1 MRGGLEGS
9 RTLRLT
15 ETITFTLIDDA
26 RYRFSS
32 HSVHAVAKVSK
43 LQTKTMNALIVI
55 DVHAKESDSVPTK
68 QWQQSLARF
77 RMV

>member
-1 MRGGLEGS
+1 MEDS
-9 RTLRLT
+9 KTLRVT

-32 HSVHAVAKVSK
+32 RSVDAVAKVSK
-43 LQTKTMNALIVI
+43 LKTKTMNALIVI

-68 QWQQSLARF
+68 QWQQSLARC
-77 RMV
+77 RVV